1 MKDNKSLM
9 EKNIGILTLPLH
21 SNYGGLLQA
30 YALQEALSNF
40 GYNVLIIDV
49 KNQNDFYSWRFKF
62 VAKQTLKYLMSF
74 GKMKIPRR
82 SWMTKEEKKY
92 IRVNTDRFIKE
103 RLKMTKSVG
112 SYIKMERIK
121 EYNFEAIIVG
131 SDQVWR
137 PQYTPFI
144 GNYFF
149 DFIKNKEIK
158 RISYAAS
165 FGKDEW
171 QFSKIDTEKCS
182 KEAKK
187 FDAISVR
194 EDTAIA
200 LCKKKLGVNA
210 TLVVDPT
217 MLLRKEDYLALLP
230 KSLEKSKA
238 AEGIFTYILDDS
250 EKNRS
255 IVKKVENYLD
265 TFSFK
270 VMPGNKNHN
279 EFDIDNYESFVFP
292 AVEDWIEGFHK
303 ASFIVT
309 DSFHGTLF
317 SIIFNKPFISIGN
330 KKRGVTRFKSILAL
344 LDLEPR
350 LVLDPNQ
357 VNIDLIKKPIDYDLV
372 NGLIKKQ
379 QEKSREFLRNS
390 LIATSAI

>member
-1 MKDNKSLM
+1 M
-9 EKNIGILTLPLH
+9 ERNIGILTLPLH

-30 YALQEALSNF
+30 YALQEVVSDF
-40 GYNVLIIDV
+40 GYNVLNIDV
-49 KNQNDFYSWRFKF
+49 KNQNDSYFWRFKF
-62 VAKQTLKYLMSF
+62 IAKQTLKYLMSF

-82 SWMTKEEKKY
+82 NWMTKEEKSY
-92 IRVNTDRFIKE
+92 IRVNTDQFIKQKL
-103 RLKMTKSVG
+103 RMTRSVG
-112 SYIKMERIK
+112 SHIKMERIK

-144 GNYFF
+144 GNYFL
-149 DFIKNKEIK
+149 DFIKNQRIR

-165 FGKDEW
+165 FGVDEW
-171 QFSKIDTEKCS
+171 QFSRMDTEKCS

-187 FDAISVR
+187 FHSISVR

-200 LCKKKLGVNA
+200 LCKEKLDVDA
-210 TLVVDPT
+210 TLVLDPT
-217 MLLRKEDYLALLP
+217 LLLRKEDYLALMP
-230 KSLEKSKA
+230 KSLGKSQGT
-238 AEGIFTYILDDS
+238 EGIFTYILDDS

-279 EFDIDNYESFVFP
+279 EFEIENYENFVYP
-292 AVEDWIEGFHK
+292 AVQDWIEGFHK

-330 KKRGVTRFKSILAL
+330 KKRGVSRFKSILAL

-350 LVLDPNQ
+350 LVLDPDQ
-357 VNIDLIKKPIDYDLV
+357 VSIDLIKKPINYVLV
-372 NGLIKKQ
+372 NKLLKNQ
-379 QEKSREFLRNS
+379 QEKSREFLRTS
-390 LIATSAI
+390 LMATSAT

>member
-1 MKDNKSLM
+1 M

-30 YALQEALSNF
+30 YALQEVVSDF

-49 KNQNDFYSWRFKF
+49 KNQNDFYFWRFKF
-62 VAKQTLKYLMSF
+62 IAKQTLKYLMSF
-74 GKMKIPRR
+74 GKMKIPKRQ
-82 SWMTKEEKKY
+82 WMTKEEKSY
-92 IRVNTDRFIKE
+92 IRANTDQFIKE
-103 RLKMTKSVG
+103 KLRMTRSVG
-112 SYIKMERIK
+112 SHIKMESIK

-144 GNYFF
+144 GNYFL
-149 DFIKNKEIK
+149 DFIKNEKIR

-200 LCKKKLGVNA
+200 LCKKKLDVDA
-210 TLVVDPT
+210 TLVLDPT
-217 MLLRKEDYLALLP
+217 LLLRKEDYLALLP
-230 KSLEKSKA
+230 KSFGKSQGT
-238 AEGIFTYILDDS
+238 EGIFTYILDDS
-250 EKNRS
+250 EENRS
-255 IVKKVENYLD
+255 IVNKVENYLD

-279 EFDIDNYESFVFP
+279 EFEIESYENFVFP
-292 AVEDWIEGFHK
+292 PVQDWIEGFHK

-330 KKRGVTRFKSILAL
+330 KKRGVSRFKSILAL

-350 LVLDPNQ
+350 LVLDPDQ
-357 VNIDLIKKPIDYDLV
+357 ANINLIKKPIDYVLV
-372 NGLIKKQ
+372 NGLLNEQ
-379 QEKSREFLRNS
+379 QKKSREFLRTS
-390 LIATSAI
+390 LMATSAT

>member
-1 MKDNKSLM
+1 M

-30 YALQEALSNF
+30 YALQKVVSDF

-49 KNQNDFYSWRFKF
+49 KNQNDFLSWRFKF
-62 VAKQTLKYLMSF
+62 ITKQTLKYLMSF
-74 GKMKIPRR
+74 GKIKFPKRP
-82 SWMTKEEKKY
+82 WMTKEEKSY
-92 IRVNTDRFIKE
+92 IRVNTNEFIKE
-103 RLKMTKSVG
+103 KLRMTQSVG
-112 SYIKMERIK
+112 SQIKTETIK

-144 GNYFF
+144 GNYFLN
-149 DFIKNKEIK
+149 FIKNQEIK
-158 RISYAAS
+158 RISYSAS
-165 FGKDEW
+165 FGVDKW
-171 QFSKIDTEKCS
+171 LFSKMETEECS

-194 EDTAIA
+194 EDSAIA
-200 LCKKKLGVNA
+200 LCKKKLGVDA
-210 TLVVDPT
+210 TLVLDPT
-217 MLLRKEDYLALLP
+217 LLLRKEDYLELLP
-230 KSLEKSKA
+230 KKMEKTHGT
-238 AEGIFTYILDDS
+238 EGIFTYILDDS
-250 EKNRS
+250 EENRS
-255 IVKKVENYLD
+255 IVKKVENCLD

-279 EFDIDNYESFVFP
+279 EFEIENYESFVFP

-330 KKRGVTRFKSILAL
+330 KKRGVSRFKSILAL

-350 LVLDPNQ
+350 LVLNPNQ
-357 VNIDLIKKPIDYDLV
+357 VSIDLIKKPIDYDLV
-372 NGLIKKQ
+372 NRLLKNQ
-379 QEKSREFLRNS
+379 QEKSKEFLKNS
-390 LIATSAI
+390 LHTTSET